1 MNLNAKVANQSS
13 RHYSAQSNDF
23 FHATNQNLIS
33 ISIPVNLVDIS
44 SVTIFSNVCDDVL
57 FPSEDFD

>member
-1 MNLNAKVANQSS
+1 MFIDKIDKN
-13 RHYSAQSNDF
+13 QSNDF